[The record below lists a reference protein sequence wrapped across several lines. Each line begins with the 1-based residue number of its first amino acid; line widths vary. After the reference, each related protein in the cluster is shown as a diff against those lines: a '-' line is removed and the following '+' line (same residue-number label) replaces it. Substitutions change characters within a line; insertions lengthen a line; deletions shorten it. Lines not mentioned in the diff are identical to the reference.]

1 MANNLAT
8 LFILYEGVIGMVK
21 RWKEVDEVI
30 KATIEVPKELW
41 QLEEQMR
48 EIPNFNKTEGAK
60 KVYER
65 KEYIILAV
73 KKGYVVYNTEK
84 PFAIGHSHIYGF
96 EMAKTI
102 IDNCIKKKMPKTR
115 NLYLLSSH
123 ARVSND
129 EKYIRLVEELIE
141 VRKSKDINKYRN
153 RSK

>member
-1 MANNLAT
+1 
-8 LFILYEGVIGMVK
+8 MVK

-48 EIPNFNKTEGAK
+48 EIPNFNKSFGAK
-60 KVYER
+60 KIFQR

-84 PFAIGHSHIYGF
+84 SFATGHSHIYGF
-96 EMAKTI
+96 DMAKTI

>member
-1 MANNLAT
+1 
-8 LFILYEGVIGMVK
+8 MVK
-21 RWKEVDEVI
+21 KQRDADEVI

-48 EIPNFNKTEGAK
+48 EIQNFNKTEGAK

-84 PFAIGHSHIYGF
+84 SFATGHSHIYGF
-96 EMAKTI
+96 DMAKTI

>member
-1 MANNLAT
+1 
-8 LFILYEGVIGMVK
+8 MVK

-48 EIPNFNKTEGAK
+48 EIPNFNKTDGAK
-60 KVYER
+60 KIFQR
-65 KEYIILAV
+65 KEYSIYKAKDGYIIHNTNGDFR
-73 KKGYVVYNTEK
+73 KHHTHVVYNVEK
-84 PFAIGHSHIYGF
+84 PFATGHSHIYGF